1 MAHQN
6 HNIDNND
13 ETYEPID
20 QWELECFR
28 CHKPISADRPPNYNS
43 ENCSCVEVGTHGAGP
58 GEYFSQPMIREQPMY
73 HYDSTTHTYYHNQSP
88 QSYASSNL
96 SGPWPEGP
104 EREDPNAHFTGGY
117 LPLGPSIGLN
127 EAQHRRTASFNSN
140 LSFPML
146 RFLGER
152 DLCYD
157 TTEQAPT
164 NSRFLSQDLHIQ
176 SHTSN
181 KVQRGTK
188 RSKKS
193 HMSMQ
198 SSGSNDASFVSWVGG
213 SARRTAKA
221 LSDILSLSDILRA
234 QTTALCKGLALTDRE
249 GTHASEWSLVR
260 LDAIRKLVSVERGK
274 RSAKD
279 DWPSSATLKY
289 GMDTTEFG
297 QFRVWDPEEKNM
309 GSAIWC
315 CPNCTSHV
323 FLLWASVQSNLP
335 VLHHRRSLLTGRV
348 EKDTDQPE
356 RTN

>member
-1 MAHQN
+1 
-6 HNIDNND
+6 
-13 ETYEPID
+13 
-20 QWELECFR
+20 
-28 CHKPISADRPPNYNS
+28 
-43 ENCSCVEVGTHGAGP
+43 
-58 GEYFSQPMIREQPMY
+58 
-73 HYDSTTHTYYHNQSP
+73 
-88 QSYASSNL
+88 
-96 SGPWPEGP
+96 
-104 EREDPNAHFTGGY
+104 
-117 LPLGPSIGLN
+117 
-127 EAQHRRTASFNSN
+127 
-140 LSFPML
+140 
-146 RFLGER
+146 
-152 DLCYD
+152 
-157 TTEQAPT
+157 
-164 NSRFLSQDLHIQ
+164 
-176 SHTSN
+176 
-181 KVQRGTK
+181 
-188 RSKKS
+188 
-193 HMSMQ
+193 MQ

>member
-198 SSGSNDASFVSWVGG
+198 SSGSNDASFVSWGLMDPVAEAGAWTG
-213 SARRTAKA
+213 ERWDERPGEGYGYASA
-221 LSDILSLSDILRA
+221 LSGLEDLSMHD
-234 QTTALCKGLALTDRE
+234 E
-249 GTHASEWSLVR
+249 H
-260 LDAIRKLVSVERGK
+260 
-274 RSAKD
+274 
-279 DWPSSATLKY
+279 
-289 GMDTTEFG
+289 
-297 QFRVWDPEEKNM
+297 
-309 GSAIWC
+309 
-315 CPNCTSHV
+315 
-323 FLLWASVQSNLP
+323 
-335 VLHHRRSLLTGRV
+335 
-348 EKDTDQPE
+348 
-356 RTN
+356 